1 MSARGRQ
8 DFDARRAD
16 ARQAATSRLQNLSE
30 DDDGQGWFE
39 GVYKAAAG
47 DPARVMWADLEPH
60 PGLAE
65 WIGRSGNLYEGRAL
79 DVGCGLGDNAE
90 ALGQLGYEVTAFD
103 LSPTAVAWAR
113 QRFEA
118 SPVTYVAADLFD
130 APKDWTGSFDLVHE
144 TYTLQALM
152 PGKGLREKAMARLA
166 SFVKPGG
173 RLLVIARARAEGEV
187 PNGPPWPLAR
197 SEFDGF
203 LKAGLEV
210 KNFQEF
216 VLRED
221 GEIPHFR
228 VDYVRPQ

>member
-1 MSARGRQ
+1 MSGGTGQ

-16 ARQAATSRLQNLSE
+16 ARQAATRRLQSLTE

-39 GVYKAAAG
+39 DVYKAAAG

-113 QRFEA
+113 QRFEG

-130 APKDWTGSFDLVHE
+130 APEEWEGAFDLVHE

-152 PGKGLREKAMARLA
+152 PGKGLREKAMAQLA
-166 SFVKPGG
+166 RFVKPGG
-173 RLLVIARARAEGEV
+173 RLLVIARARPEDEV
-187 PNGPPWPLAR
+187 PDGPPWPLDR
-197 SEFDGF
+197 FEFEGF
-203 LKAGLEV
+203 EKAGLEV
-210 KNFQEF
+210 KNFQKF
-216 VLRED
+216 ILRED

>member
-1 MSARGRQ
+1 MSSTKAS
-8 DFDARRAD
+8 DFAARRAE
-16 ARQAATSRLQNLSE
+16 ARNRAAERLKPFSE
-30 DDDGQGWFE
+30 AGDSQSWFE
-39 GVYKAAAG
+39 EIYKTAAG

-103 LSPTAVAWAR
+103 LSPTAIEWAK
-113 QRFEA
+113 QRFPG

-130 APKDWTGSFDLVHE
+130 APKEWAGAFDFIHE

-152 PGKGLREKAMARLA
+152 PGTGLREKAPGCLA
-166 SFVKPGG
+166 SFLKPGG
-173 RLLVIARARAEGEV
+173 RLLVIARSRPEGEL
-187 PNGPPWPLAR
+187 PEGPPWPLAR
-197 SEFDGF
+197 SDLDGF
-203 LKAGLEV
+203 VEAGLTLV
-210 KNFQEF
+210 NLQEF

-221 GEIPHFR
+221 TETPHYR
-228 VDYVRPQ
+228 VEYVRPQ

>member
-1 MSARGRQ
+1 MSGGARQ
-8 DFDARRAD
+8 DFDARRAE
-16 ARQAATSRLQNLSE
+16 AREAATSRLRNLAE
-30 DDDGQGWFE
+30 DDNGQSWFE
-39 GVYKAAAG
+39 DVYKAAAG

-113 QRFEA
+113 QRFA
-118 SPVTYVAADLFD
+118 GSPVTYVAADLFE
-130 APKDWTGSFDLVHE
+130 APEAWAGAFDLVHE

-152 PGKGLREKAMARLA
+152 PGKGLREKAMGHLAR
-166 SFVKPGG
+166 FVKPGG
-173 RLLVIARARAEGEV
+173 RLLVIARARAEDDA
-187 PNGPPWPLAR
+187 PKGPPWPLAR

-203 LKAGLEV
+203 LNAGLEV
-210 KNFQEF
+210 KNFQKF
-216 VLRED
+216 VLREE

-228 VDYVRPQ
+228 AEYVRPQ